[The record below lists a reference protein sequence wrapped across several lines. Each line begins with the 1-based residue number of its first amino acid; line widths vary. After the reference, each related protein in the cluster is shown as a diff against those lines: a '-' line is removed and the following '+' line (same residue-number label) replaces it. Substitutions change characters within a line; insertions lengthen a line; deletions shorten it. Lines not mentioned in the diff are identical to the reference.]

1 MLVVVHGISN
11 AVNPALLKAFSLI
24 RVTEFGIY
32 NPVSEEQSSNDR
44 DPIVVNE
51 PGRITFDKL
60 VQPVKAQSNVVT
72 E

>member
-11 AVNPALLKAFSLI
+11 AVNPALLKDFSLI